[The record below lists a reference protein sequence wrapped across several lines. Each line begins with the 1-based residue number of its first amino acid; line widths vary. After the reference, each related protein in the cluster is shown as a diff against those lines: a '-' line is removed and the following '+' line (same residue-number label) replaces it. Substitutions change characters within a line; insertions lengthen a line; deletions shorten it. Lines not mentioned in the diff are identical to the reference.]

1 MLHLRWLLLRNKH
14 IPVRFKKGN
23 LIVMWTHLSLPWQS
37 CLSEAWTAYCH
48 GSLPIGSVVT
58 DAQGQ
63 ILARGRN
70 RFYESAAEGKV
81 LCGHRLAHAEMN
93 ALIQLEW
100 SAIDSQSCIL
110 YTTTEP
116 CPLCVGAIRMVRLG
130 EVRYAS
136 RDGAAGSADLFA
148 ANAYMRRGNIK
159 VMGPEHAELETCLV
173 AMLIE
178 FALTQAD
185 ENSVSW
191 CEHLATIVPTGAQ
204 LGQQLFTSR
213 QLRRWKDE
221 ERDASFVFEQ
231 LLHST
236 DEHDRTISGQSI
248 V

>member
-1 MLHLRWLLLRNKH
+1 ML
-14 IPVRFKKGN
+14 
-23 LIVMWTHLSLPWQS
+23 WTHLSLPWQS
-37 CLSEAWTAYCH
+37 CLIEAWIAYCH

-70 RFYESAAEGKV
+70 RFYESDAEGKF

-93 ALIQLEW
+93 ALIQVEW

-116 CPLCVGAIRMVRLG
+116 CPLCAGAIRMVRLG

-136 RDGAAGSADLFA
+136 RDGAAGSADLFT
-148 ANAYMRRGNIK
+148 ANDYMRRGNIK
-159 VMGPEHAELETCLV
+159 VVGPEHAGLENCLV

-204 LGQQLFTSR
+204 LGQQLFSSR
-213 QLRRWKDE
+213 QLRHWKE
-221 ERDASFVFEQ
+221 EGRDTSFVFEQ
-231 LLHST
+231 LLQSI
-236 DEHDRTISGQSI
+236 DEYDRAIPGQST